1 MYCFVYQDLSVNK
14 TVKIPTHVALM
25 FREGHIGNECNKKV
39 HYLVGERVVS
49 AVGKEKEQRV
59 KGMGRRCLQY

>member
-14 TVKIPTHVALM
+14 TAKVPAHVALT
-25 FREGHIGNECNKKV
+25 FRWGHIGNECNKEV

-49 AVGKEKEQRV
+49 AVGKEKGV
-59 KGMGRRCLQY
+59 KDAGCG